1 MTTTKKVASKYTA
14 EMVAIITESAPLN
27 LTICEDIASQ
37 PMFEKA
43 GITARGV
50 AAKARS
56 LGVEYMKQERVSK
69 TGEAIA
75 TKEALVTAIE
85 TAVGASDLASL
96 VKAEKKALK
105 ALLLA
110 VQGNVANAA

>member
-14 EMVAIITESAPLN
+14 EMVEIIVASAPLN

-43 GITARGV
+43 GITARGI

-56 LGVEYMKQERVSK
+56 LNVEYVKQERVSK

-75 TKEALVTAIE
+75 TKEALVTEIE
-85 TAVGASDLASL
+85 HALSVEGLASL

-105 ALLLA
+105 ALLTALR
-110 VQGNVANAA
+110 GNVANAA

>member
-1 MTTTKKVASKYTA
+1 MTATKKATSKYTP
-14 EMVAIITESAPLN
+14 EMVALITASAPLN
-27 LTICEDIASQ
+27 LAICEQIASDPVFQ
-37 PMFEKA
+37 KA

-56 LGVEYMKQERVSK
+56 LGVEYKKVERVSK

-75 TKEALVTAIE
+75 TKEALVTEIE
-85 TAVGASDLASL
+85 AALSVAGLTSL

-105 ALLLA
+105 ALLTALTES
-110 VQGNVANAA
+110 VANAA

>member
-1 MTTTKKVASKYTA
+1 
-14 EMVAIITESAPLN
+14 MVALITASAPLN
-27 LTICEDIASQ
+27 LAICEDIASD
-37 PMFEKA
+37 PVFVKA

-56 LGVEYMKQERVSK
+56 LGVEYNKVERVSK

-85 TAVGASDLASL
+85 TAVGVSDLASL

-105 ALLLA
+105 ALL
-110 VQGNVANAA
+110 AALTGSAAEAA